1 MQRLSFLLFV
11 LLLLSGAFFYGVL
24 SAQASQ
30 QEPEIDLELG
40 EEINET
46 CAGCHGEFAQ
56 GGKNGLYPRLAGLPA
71 EYLQKQIQLFKS
83 SERLNIP
90 MKPYANDRELPD
102 DDIYAVTAYIE
113 SIQLKSSMPE
123 FADNLSAY
131 EKLLIARQVI
141 NIPRIEG
148 DIKVGEKIYNK
159 DCKICHGREGKGK
172 KNTGTPRLSGQH
184 SQYLLKQIKAY
195 KAKKRHHDYDIEDE
209 LFDHYTQK
217 QIQDLLAYLSVTDD
231 H

>member
-71 EYLQKQIQLFKS
+71 EYMQKQIQLFKS

-90 MKPYANDRELPD
+90 MKPYANNRELPD
-102 DDIYAVTAYIE
+102 EDIYAVTAYIE

-148 DIKVGEKIYNK
+148 DISVGKTIYNK
-159 DCKICHGREGKGK
+159 DCKICHGTEGKGK
-172 KNTGTPRLSGQH
+172 KNTGTPGLSGQY
-184 SQYLLKQIKAY
+184 SQYLLKQINAY
-195 KAKKRHHDYDIEDE
+195 KAKKRHHDYDLEDDT
-209 LFDHYTQK
+209 FAHYTQK
-217 QIQDLLAYLSVTDD
+217 QLQDLLAYLSVADD